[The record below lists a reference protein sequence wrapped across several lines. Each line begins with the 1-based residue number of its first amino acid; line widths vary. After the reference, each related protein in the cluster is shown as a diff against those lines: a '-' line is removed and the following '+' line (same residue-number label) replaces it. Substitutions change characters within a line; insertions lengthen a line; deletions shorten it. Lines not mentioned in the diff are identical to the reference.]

1 MGCTSFREGE
11 ALDEVSLDCSLL
23 MKVNLEYLS
32 VIQYLFIE
40 RNKQS
45 TALAV
50 MLLKIQTEE
59 FYTII
64 SKYRKF

>member
-11 ALDEVSLDCSLL
+11 ALDEAILDCSLL